1 MTSPVRPAGTRPG
14 VVAVAVG
21 LVALAAGIAVGLLLA
36 GSLVRADH
44 PVEGSAEAGF
54 ARDMQAHHAQ
64 AVEMAVLVRDRSDDD
79 ELRQVALDIEL
90 TQQNQIGQMHG
101 WLSVWGLPLAGTQT
115 PMAWMSGHGHE
126 AGVGDADVPRMPGLA
141 TDEQMAAL
149 AAAEGV
155 EAERL
160 FLELMIP
167 HHRGG
172 VDMARAA
179 LDRAEQPEV
188 RRLAQAMVDAQT
200 AEIVVLEALLD
211 QR

>member
-1 MTSPVRPAGTRPG
+1 MTSPAHPAGTRPR
-14 VVAVAVG
+14 VVAAAVG
-21 LVALAAGIAVGLLLA
+21 LVALAAGVAVGLLLA

-44 PVEGSAEAGF
+44 PVEGSADTGF

-64 AVEMAVLVRDRSDDD
+64 AVEMAVLVRERSTDD

-101 WLSVWGLPLAGTQT
+101 WLSVWGLPLTGTGT
-115 PMAWMSGHGHE
+115 PMAWMSGHEHASGPDDGE
-126 AGVGDADVPRMPGLA
+126 TVRMPGLA
-141 TDEQMAAL
+141 TDEQMVEL
-149 AAAEGV
+149 AAADGV

-179 LDRAEQPEV
+179 LDRADQPEV

-200 AEIVVLEALLD
+200 AEIVVLEALLAA
-211 QR
+211 R

>member
-1 MTSPVRPAGTRPG
+1 MTPPARPARTRPG
-14 VVAVAVG
+14 VVAAAVG

-44 PVEGSAEAGF
+44 PGEGSAEAGF

-64 AVEMAVLVRDRSDDD
+64 AVEMALLVRERSADPQ
-79 ELRQVALDIEL
+79 LRQVALDIEL

-101 WLSVWGLPLAGTQT
+101 WLSVWGLPLAGTQE
-115 PMAWMSGHGHE
+115 PMAWMSDHGHGTT
-126 AGVGDADVPRMPGLA
+126 ADPDGVPRMPGLA
-141 TDEQMAAL
+141 TDEQMAEL
-149 AAAEGV
+149 EAAAGV
-155 EAERL
+155 DAERL

-172 VDMARAA
+172 VDMARAV
-179 LDRAEQPEV
+179 LDRTDQPEV

-200 AEIVVLEALLD
+200 AEIVVLEALLAE
-211 QR
+211 R

>member
-1 MTSPVRPAGTRPG
+1 M
-14 VVAVAVG
+14 AVG
-21 LVALAAGIAVGLLLA
+21 LVALAAGVAVGLLLA

-44 PVEGSAEAGF
+44 PVEGSADVGF
-54 ARDMQAHHAQ
+54 ARDMQTHHAQ

-101 WLSVWGLPLAGTQT
+101 WLSVWGLPLAGTAE
-115 PMAWMSGHGHE
+115 PMAWMADHGHG
-126 AGVGDADVPRMPGLA
+126 AGADDGEVTRMPGLA
-141 TDEQMAAL
+141 TEEQMAAL
-149 AAAEGV
+149 ADAEGV

-200 AEIVVLEALLD
+200 AEIVVLEALLAA
-211 QR
+211 R